1 MRFVITGA
9 LGHIGSSLIRY
20 LPSAYPGCQI
30 VMIDDMSVQRYCS
43 LFDLPESATYR
54 FVEGDVRKLDLSEL
68 VRGADVLIHLAA
80 ITDAANSFGNA
91 EQVEGNNFE
100 GTRAVAQ
107 ACVNAG
113 VALIFPSSTSV
124 YGVQEGEVDE
134 DCPIDQLKPQSPY
147 AETKLREEALIS
159 ALGRQEGL
167 RAAICRFGTIYGVSP
182 GMRFHT
188 AVNKFC
194 WQAVNGMPLTV
205 WRTAYEQYRPYLS
218 VEDAGSA
225 VRLIVDRGLYSPD
238 IINVV
243 SNNHT
248 VREVVESIRLYVPDC
263 EVNFVENRIMNQ
275 LSYRVRNAKLTAAG
289 FVARGRLSEG
299 VAATLRL
306 IGRLGSLREGVSA
319 WPEALR

>member
-1 MRFVITGA
+1 MKFVITGA

-20 LPSAYPGCQI
+20 LPGAFPGCQI

-43 LFDLPESATYR
+43 LFDLPPQGAYR
-54 FVEGDVRKLDLSEL
+54 FVEGDVRKLDLADL
-68 VRGADVLIHLAA
+68 VAGADVLVHLAA

-91 EQVEGNNFE
+91 EQVERNNFE

-107 ACVNAG
+107 ACVAAG
-113 VALIFPSSTSV
+113 VAMIFPSSTSV

-147 AETKLREEALIS
+147 AETKLREEVHVAELVRRS
-159 ALGRQEGL
+159 GL

-194 WQAVNGMPLTV
+194 WQAVNRIPLTV
-205 WRTAYEQYRPYLS
+205 WRTAYEQHRPYLAL
-218 VEDAGSA
+218 EDAVRA
-225 VRLIVDRGLYSPD
+225 VQFIVERELYAPD
-238 IINVV
+238 VINVV

-248 VREVVESIRLYVPDC
+248 VRDVVESIRLHLPDC
-263 EVNFVENRIMNQ
+263 EVNFVDNKIMNQ
-275 LSYRVRNAKLTAAG
+275 LSYKVRNAKLIAAG
-289 FVARGRLSEG
+289 FATTGQLADG
-299 VAATLRL
+299 VANTVGL
-306 IGRLGSLREGVSA
+306 IRGSNSILERIPA
-319 WPEALR
+319 